1 MFIKMI
7 KSKINSILYFLLKVF
22 IIYMAIFFNSYAD
35 DSFKKNKLIAI
46 GMDNAPVKIKIFSS
60 LTCPHCASLHI
71 NIISKIKKKYVSSN
85 KVQLIFIDFPL
96 DQAAFNASKI
106 LHCID
111 KNKQINFLDI
121 IYKNQSVW
129 TAGTKIEEINDNL
142 KDIAKSLGISSFDI
156 DACLNN
162 KVIADKI
169 LNDRINGHKKYS
181 INSTPTIII
190 NEKKF
195 EGSVTFESI
204 QKKIEKMI

>member
-1 MFIKMI
+1 
-7 KSKINSILYFLLKVF
+7 
-22 IIYMAIFFNSYAD
+22 MAIFFNSYAD

-46 GMDNAPVKIKIFSS
+46 GMNNAPVKIKIFSS

-142 KDIAKSLGISSFDI
+142 KDIVKSLGISSFDI

-162 KVIADKI
+162 ETIADKI

>member
-1 MFIKMI
+1 MFTKMI
-7 KSKINSILYFLLKVF
+7 KSKINSISYFLLKVF

-35 DSFKKNKLIAI
+35 DLLKKKLITI
-46 GMDNAPVKIKIFSS
+46 GMDSAPVKIKIFSS
-60 LTCPHCASLHI
+60 LTCPHCASFHI

-111 KNKQINFLDI
+111 QNKQIKFLDD
-121 IYKNQSVW
+121 IYKNQDVW
-129 TAGTKIEEINDNL
+129 TAGTKIKEINNNL
-142 KDIAKSLGISSFDI
+142 KDIVKNLGISSFDI

-162 KVIADKI
+162 EAITDNI

-204 QKKIEKMI
+204 QKKIEKII

>member
-1 MFIKMI
+1 MYTKMI
-7 KSKINSILYFLLKVF
+7 KSKINYILYFLLKVF
-22 IIYMAIFFNSYAD
+22 IIYIAIFFNSYAD
-35 DSFKKNKLIAI
+35 DSLKKNKLIAI
-46 GMDNAPVKIKIFSS
+46 GTNNAPVKIKIFSS

-106 LHCID
+106 LHCVD
-111 KNKQINFLDI
+111 QNKQIDFLDI
-121 IYKNQSVW
+121 IYKNQDVW
-129 TAGTKIEEINDNL
+129 TASAKIEEINNNL
-142 KDIAKSLGISSFDI
+142 KDIVKSLGISSFNI

-162 KVIADKI
+162 EAIADKI

-204 QKKIEKMI
+204 QKKIEKII

>member
-1 MFIKMI
+1 MFTKMI
-7 KSKINSILYFLLKVF
+7 KSKINSTLYFLLKVF
-22 IIYMAIFFNSYAD
+22 IIYVAIFFTSHAD
-35 DSFKKNKLIAI
+35 DPFKKNKLIAI
-46 GMDNAPVKIKIFSS
+46 GMDSAPVKIKIFSS
-60 LTCPHCASLHI
+60 LTCPHCANLHI
-71 NIISKIKKKYVSSN
+71 NVISKIKKKYVSSN

-121 IYKNQSVW
+121 IYKNQDVW
-129 TAGTKIEEINDNL
+129 TAGTKIEKINDNL
-142 KDIAKSLGISSFDI
+142 KDIVKSLGISSFNI

-162 KVIADKI
+162 EAIADKI
-169 LNDRINGHKKYS
+169 LNDRINGQKKYS

-195 EGSVTFESI
+195 EGSVTFENI
-204 QKKIEKMI
+204 QEKIEKII

>member
-1 MFIKMI
+1 MFTKMI
-7 KSKINSILYFLLKVF
+7 RSKINSISYFLLKVF

-35 DSFKKNKLIAI
+35 DLLKKKLITI
-46 GMDNAPVKIKIFSS
+46 GMDSAPVKIKIFSS
-60 LTCPHCASLHI
+60 LTCPHCASFHI

-85 KVQLIFIDFPL
+85 IVQLIFIDFPL

-111 KNKQINFLDI
+111 QNKQINFLDD
-121 IYKNQSVW
+121 IYKNQDVW
-129 TAGTKIEEINDNL
+129 TAGTKIEEINNNL
-142 KDIAKSLGISSFDI
+142 KDIVKNLGISSFDI

-162 KVIADKI
+162 EAITDNI

-204 QKKIEKMI
+204 QKKIEKII